1 MKGLLLGGA
10 QALRLSPSDPPGGVC
25 SAGIDR
31 MAAAHRA
38 GGARANANGS
48 SALCRGLELKR
59 DAVLALPG
67 LAQLPPYPSE
77 LDAGAEQ
84 SRLLHMHARLVDELI
99 AESALL
105 AELSRHCA
113 DHSIHDVARG
123 LERYFAGL
131 IDSLTLKLQLVAA
144 EMYQALYTPE
154 VVHAIG
160 RLRAILD
167 DKQAALAKEQAALA
181 ERLAIYRDAGRE
193 FQEIASAYSSV
204 LQETDLIRR
213 DIARVEQL

>member
-1 MKGLLLGGA
+1 
-10 QALRLSPSDPPGGVC
+10 
-25 SAGIDR
+25 
-31 MAAAHRA
+31 
-38 GGARANANGS
+38 
-48 SALCRGLELKR
+48 
-59 DAVLALPG
+59 
-67 LAQLPPYPSE
+67 LPPYPSE